1 MYPVGTSAD
10 RESVFRELTPVIS
23 FLEKHFTSDVSMKEM
38 AALAGLSST
47 QFNLRFR
54 QLLRMT
60 PTAYLMTLRLDLA
73 QQLLNTTEQAIA
85 AIGTS
90 VGFYD
95 QSQFTKVFK
104 KHTGV
109 TPKAY
114 RQRFR

>member
-10 RESVFRELTPVIS
+10 RESVFRELTPGIS